1 MLEIRS
7 FLGGAARAAQR
18 DEVFI
23 KSEPAEE
30 THLFASDWPP
40 MSTNPELPIGGQD
53 ATSRQAAFARPFGQ
67 TGGTKRVRFAPV
79 TKYDEGDV
87 EYICGING

>member
-7 FLGGAARAAQR
+7 RLAARANERAW
-18 DEVFI
+18 E
-23 KSEPAEE
+23 
-30 THLFASDWPP
+30 
-40 MSTNPELPIGGQD
+40 
-53 ATSRQAAFARPFGQ
+53 AAQ
-67 TGGTKRVRFAPV
+67 TGGTKRVSFAPV

>member
-1 MLEIRS
+1 MLAAK
-7 FLGGAARAAQR
+7 GGAAGV
-18 DEVFI
+18 EVFI

-30 THLFASDWPP
+30 THLSA
-40 MSTNPELPIGGQD
+40 NPELPIRGQD
-53 ATSRQAAFARPFGQ
+53 AASGQAAFGQ

>member
-1 MLEIRS
+1 MLAAK
-7 FLGGAARAAQR
+7 GGAAGV
-18 DEVFI
+18 EVFI

-30 THLFASDWPP
+30 THLSA
-40 MSTNPELPIGGQD
+40 NPELPIRGQD
-53 ATSRQAAFARPFGQ
+53 AASGQAAFARPGQ

>member
-1 MLEIRS
+1 MLAAK
-7 FLGGAARAAQR
+7 GGAAGV
-18 DEVFI
+18 EVFI

-30 THLFASDWPP
+30 THLSA
-40 MSTNPELPIGGQD
+40 NPELPIRGQD
-53 ATSRQAAFARPFGQ
+53 AASGRAAFARPLDRGQ

-87 EYICGING
+87 EWICGING

>member
-1 MLEIRS
+1 MLKIRS
-7 FLGGAARAAQR
+7 LLAAKGGAAGA
-18 DEVFI
+18 EVFI

-30 THLFASDWPP
+30 THLTT
-40 MSTNPELPIGGQD
+40 MSANPELPIRGQD
-53 ATSRQAAFARPFGQ
+53 AASGQAAFARPFGQ

>member
-1 MLEIRS
+1 MLKIRS
-7 FLGGAARAAQR
+7 VLAAKGGAAGA
-18 DEVFI
+18 EVFI

-30 THLFASDWPP
+30 THLTS
-40 MSTNPELPIGGQD
+40 MSANPELPIRGQD
-53 ATSRQAAFARPFGQ
+53 AASGRAAFARPLDRGQ

-87 EYICGING
+87 EWICGING

>member
-1 MLEIRS
+1 MLKIRS
-7 FLGGAARAAQR
+7 VLAAK
-18 DEVFI
+18 EVFI

-30 THLFASDWPP
+30 THLTS
-40 MSTNPELPIGGQD
+40 MSANPELPIRGQD
-53 ATSRQAAFARPFGQ
+53 AASGRAAFARPLDRGQ

>member
-1 MLEIRS
+1 MLAAK
-7 FLGGAARAAQR
+7 GGAAGV
-18 DEVFI
+18 EVFI

-30 THLFASDWPP
+30 THLSA
-40 MSTNPELPIGGQD
+40 NPELPIRGQD
-53 ATSRQAAFARPFGQ
+53 AASGKAAFARPFAQ

-79 TKYDEGDV
+79 TKYDAGDV

>member
-1 MLEIRS
+1 
-7 FLGGAARAAQR
+7 
-18 DEVFI
+18 
-23 KSEPAEE
+23 
-30 THLFASDWPP
+30 

-53 ATSRQAAFARPFGQ
+53 ATSGQASFARPFGQ
-67 TGGTKRVRFAPV
+67 TGGTKRVRFAPA

>member
-1 MLEIRS
+1 MLAAK
-7 FLGGAARAAQR
+7 GGAAGV
-18 DEVFI
+18 EVFI

-30 THLFASDWPP
+30 THL
-40 MSTNPELPIGGQD
+40 STNPELPIRGQD
-53 ATSRQAAFARPFGQ
+53 AASGQAAFARPGQ

>member
-1 MLEIRS
+1 
-7 FLGGAARAAQR
+7 
-18 DEVFI
+18 
-23 KSEPAEE
+23 
-30 THLFASDWPP
+30 

-53 ATSRQAAFARPFGQ
+53 AASGQAAFARPFGQ

>member
-1 MLEIRS
+1 MLAAK
-7 FLGGAARAAQR
+7 GGAAGV
-18 DEVFI
+18 EVFI

-30 THLFASDWPP
+30 THLSA
-40 MSTNPELPIGGQD
+40 NPELPIRGED
-53 ATSRQAAFARPFGQ
+53 AASGQAAFARPGQ

>member
-1 MLEIRS
+1 MLAAK
-7 FLGGAARAAQR
+7 GGAAGV
-18 DEVFI
+18 EVFI

-30 THLFASDWPP
+30 THLSA
-40 MSTNPELPIGGQD
+40 NPELPIRGQD
-53 ATSRQAAFARPFGQ
+53 AASGKAAFARPFAQ

>member
-1 MLEIRS
+1 MLAAK
-7 FLGGAARAAQR
+7 GGAAGV
-18 DEVFI
+18 EVFI

-30 THLFASDWPP
+30 THLSA
-40 MSTNPELPIGGQD
+40 NPELPIRGQD
-53 ATSRQAAFARPFGQ
+53 AASGQAAFARPGQ

-87 EYICGING
+87 EDICGSNG

>member
-1 MLEIRS
+1 MLKIRS
-7 FLGGAARAAQR
+7 VLAAK
-18 DEVFI
+18 EVFI

-30 THLFASDWPP
+30 THLTS
-40 MSTNPELPIGGQD
+40 MSANPELPIRGQD
-53 ATSRQAAFARPFGQ
+53 AASGQAAFARPGQ

>member
-1 MLEIRS
+1 MLAAK
-7 FLGGAARAAQR
+7 GGAAGV
-18 DEVFI
+18 EVFI

-30 THLFASDWPP
+30 THLSA
-40 MSTNPELPIGGQD
+40 NPELPIRGQD
-53 ATSRQAAFARPFGQ
+53 AASGQAAFARPGQ

-87 EYICGING
+87 EYIFGING

>member
-1 MLEIRS
+1 MLAAK
-7 FLGGAARAAQR
+7 GGAAGV
-18 DEVFI
+18 EVFI
-23 KSEPAEE
+23 KSEPAKE
-30 THLFASDWPP
+30 THLTS
-40 MSTNPELPIGGQD
+40 MSANPELPIRGQD
-53 ATSRQAAFARPFGQ
+53 AASGQAAFARPGQ

>member
-1 MLEIRS
+1 MLAAK
-7 FLGGAARAAQR
+7 GGAAGV
-18 DEVFI
+18 EVFI

-30 THLFASDWPP
+30 THLTS
-40 MSTNPELPIGGQD
+40 MSANPELPIRGQD
-53 ATSRQAAFARPFGQ
+53 AASGKAAFARPFAQ

-87 EYICGING
+87 EWICGING

>member
-1 MLEIRS
+1 M
-7 FLGGAARAAQR
+7 GGAAST
-18 DEVFI
+18 EVFI
-23 KSEPAEE
+23 KLEPAEE

-53 ATSRQAAFARPFGQ
+53 AASGQAAFARPFVSLSTRHAPDGQ